1 VRPAARRRAARR
13 ALGAAGALVLD
24 RLAGEPPVPDALH
37 PVAVLG
43 RGVAALE
50 GRIYDDRRAPGA
62 VLTAAGVGAAGAA
75 GAVLRSPTAAAYVA
89 TSGRAL
95 HDAATAVGDALAAGD
110 LPAARD
116 RLTHLV
122 GRDPSGLDEATIARA
137 VVESVAEN
145 TTDAIVAPALW
156 TAAAGAVGAFV
167 HRAADTLD
175 SMVGY
180 RDARYRRFGTAA
192 ARLDDALAWGPA
204 RATALLVAAT
214 RPQRAPA
221 VWRTV
226 RADAGR
232 HPSPNAGVAEAAF
245 AAALGL
251 RLGGGDNRYGD
262 VVEAR
267 PALGDGRAPGAADI
281 AAAVA
286 LSRDVTWALAAALAA
301 AGAAG
306 LLAARSAERHDRNPQ
321 DFPVSSARPGD
332 RIRRGNDSRPAGG
345 RL

>member
-1 VRPAARRRAARR
+1 VVTIAHRRQVRTARRC
-13 ALGAAGALVLD
+13 LGAAAALALD
-24 RLAGEPPVPDALH
+24 RALGEPPVPDALH

-43 RGVAALE
+43 RGMAALE
-50 GRIYDDRRAPGA
+50 GRLYDDRAAPGA
-62 VLTAAGVGAAGAA
+62 VLAAASVGAAGAA
-75 GAVLRSPTAAAYVA
+75 GVALRSPAAAAYVA

-95 HDAATAVGDALAAGD
+95 HDAACAVGDALAAGD
-110 LPAARD
+110 LAAARE

-122 GRDPSGLDEATIARA
+122 GRDPSSLGPTEIARA

-156 TAAAGAVGAFV
+156 AAVAGAPGAFV

-192 ARLDDALAWGPA
+192 ARLDDALAWVPA
-204 RATALLVAAT
+204 RATAGLVAAV
-214 RPQRAPA
+214 RPRRAAA
-221 VWRTV
+221 VLATV
-226 RADAGR
+226 RADAPG

-245 AAALGL
+245 AAALGV
-251 RLGGGDNRYGD
+251 RLGGGENRYGD

-267 PALGDGRAPGAADI
+267 PALGTGRAPAASDI

-286 LSRDVTWALAAALAA
+286 LSRDVTWGLAAALAT
-301 AGAAG
+301 
-306 LLAARSAERHDRNPQ
+306 
-321 DFPVSSARPGD
+321 
-332 RIRRGNDSRPAGG
+332 AGG
-345 RL
+345 ALLVASRRPRGAR